1 MASRSKMSVTHPP
14 RTNPPLRSSS
24 GPPSPCITPSTETLV
39 LVVSFMTSVP
49 FSLGLSL
56 WAALRRRPLTPT
68 TNASGQIRHRLPDFF
83 RDRSEPTTSRSRGSL
98 RTRLLSLL
106 SHKSHPRQRMGASLR
121 ADGLQLRLR
130 VPRAFRRGG
139 G

>member
-1 MASRSKMSVTHPP
+1 MASGSNLSMSHPP
-14 RTNPPLRSSS
+14 SSTPPLGSRS
-24 GPPSPCITPSTETLV
+24 GPTSPCVTPSTETLV

-56 WAALRRRPLTPT
+56 WAAPRGRPLTPT
-68 TNASGQIRHRLPDFF
+68 TNAPGQIRHRIPDFF

-106 SHKSHPRQRMGASLR
+106 SHKSHPRHPMGPSLR
-121 ADGLQLRLR
+121 ADGVQ
-130 VPRAFRRGG
+130 
-139 G
+139 